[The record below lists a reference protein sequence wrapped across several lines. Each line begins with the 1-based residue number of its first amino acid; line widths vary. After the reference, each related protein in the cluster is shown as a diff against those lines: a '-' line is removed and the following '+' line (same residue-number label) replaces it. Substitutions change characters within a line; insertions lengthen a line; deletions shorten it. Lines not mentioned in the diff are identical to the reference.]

1 MNQPNLRGN
10 LTINLVP
17 QLMDELENTHLP
29 QMIKFDW
36 AKQMK
41 ASLPGMRT
49 KVLDDVNEQM
59 KNWLLQMR
67 ETHRQVGR
75 LAMDATV
82 LRQRSKFENLRRD
95 RSGSVGDISRGMH
108 MMGQQRSE
116 QDMNQLIRKSMSV
129 ELALN
134 EENECGL
141 PSWTIFGDPTS

>member
-1 MNQPNLRGN
+1 
-10 LTINLVP
+10 
-17 QLMDELENTHLP
+17 MDELETTYLP
-29 QMIKFDW
+29 QMILFDW

-49 KVLDDVNEQM
+49 KVLDDVNSQM
-59 KNWLLQMR
+59 KSWLVQIR

-82 LRQRSKFENLRRD
+82 SRQRSKFENLRRD
-95 RSGSVGDISRGMH
+95 RSGSVGDVGRMQ
-108 MMGQQRSE
+108 MMGGQRSQ

-141 PSWTIFGDPTS
+141 SSRFAWLTLVTDRFLSSQRRGQ